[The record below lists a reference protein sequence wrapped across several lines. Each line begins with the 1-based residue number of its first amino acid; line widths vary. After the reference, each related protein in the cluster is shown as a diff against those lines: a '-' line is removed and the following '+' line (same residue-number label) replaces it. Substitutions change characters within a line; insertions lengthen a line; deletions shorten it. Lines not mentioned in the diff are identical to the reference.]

1 LKRSPRSRGLSLERF
16 RLKAGTRNV
25 AQPHGAGE
33 HRGVI
38 DFTLSQLLMRICAVL
53 VVSTLQGFAMAAT
66 AGVLGD
72 AGPKHD
78 GRLSIDPLRHVDL
91 LGGAVA
97 LIFAVGWGRW
107 MAIDPRA
114 LRHGR
119 VDLLLVVVAGF
130 AAILLGVLVLRFA
143 RPFLLPLLPD
153 TAAASAFT
161 LIQTIIEL
169 GLWSALMGLLPL
181 PPLAGGH
188 LLIAVMPKARERLPG
203 IALFLGLIVAAL
215 VAAGVVTRVLE
226 PAFRILMVLVL
237 DEDVEP

>member
-1 LKRSPRSRGLSLERF
+1 M
-16 RLKAGTRNV
+16 
-25 AQPHGAGE
+25 
-33 HRGVI
+33 I

-53 VVSTLQGFAMAAT
+53 AVSTVQGFAMAAT

-72 AGPKHD
+72 AGPRHD

-119 VDLLLVVVAGF
+119 LDLPLVVVAGF

-153 TAAASAFT
+153 TAAATAFA

-169 GLWSALMGLLPL
+169 GLWSALLGLLPL

-188 LLIAVMPKARERLPG
+188 LLIAAMPRLRERLRG
-203 IALFLGLIVAAL
+203 MQLLFLGLIVAAL
-215 VAAGVVTRVLE
+215 VATGSVTRVLD
-226 PAFRILMVLVL
+226 PAFRFLTGIVLGENVGM
-237 DEDVEP
+237 